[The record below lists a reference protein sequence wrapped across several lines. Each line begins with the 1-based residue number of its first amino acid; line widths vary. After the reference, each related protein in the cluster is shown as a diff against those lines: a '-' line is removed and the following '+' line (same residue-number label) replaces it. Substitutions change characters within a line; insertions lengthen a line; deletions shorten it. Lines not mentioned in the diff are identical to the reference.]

1 MRRSLLPILLGVL
14 VVLTAC
20 GAPAPP
26 AQPTGG
32 DPGAFP
38 VTITTA
44 FGDVTVA
51 APPQR
56 VVALGWGDAET
67 AVALGVEP
75 VGAADWLAHGGDGL
89 GPWMTKRYAT
99 PPRILGTI
107 EVELEQVAA
116 LKPDL
121 ILDTRSSGEQGRQDQ
136 LAKLGVPVV
145 ALPAPADAR
154 YLTNWEDQLDMIGRA
169 LGRSA
174 QAAQLRS
181 ALDAKFDQVA
191 AANPAFKGASVVV
204 GARTTTGWGAYVEG
218 SSRIDFVNA
227 ARLRQLPGRAG
238 ARGQNFSVPVSEERL
253 DLLDADL
260 TVISPIGVEP
270 EAITGNPLFQQVP
283 SVRAGRSVVPDKSV
297 AVALASATAPGLN
310 YALDVTAP
318 LFSRALQSR

>member
-1 MRRSLLPILLGVL
+1 M
-14 VVLTAC
+14 
-20 GAPAPP
+20 
-26 AQPTGG
+26 
-32 DPGAFP
+32 
-38 VTITTA
+38 
-44 FGDVTVA
+44 
-51 APPQR
+51 
-56 VVALGWGDAET
+56 ALGWGDAET

-145 ALPAPADAR
+145 ALPDPADAR

-181 ALDAKFDQVA
+181 ALDAKFDRVA

-218 SSRIDFVNA
+218 SSRIDFVE
-227 ARLRQLPGRAG
+227 RLGFVNSPAVQALAG
-238 ARGQNFSVPVSEERL
+238 NNFSVPVSEERL

-270 EAITGNPLFQQVP
+270 EAITGEPAVPAGALGAGGPLGGARQVGRRRAGQRQRARP
-283 SVRAGRSVVPDKSV
+283 RLRAGRH
-297 AVALASATAPGLN
+297 
-310 YALDVTAP
+310 
-318 LFSRALQSR
+318 RALVQQGAAEPLIRRAGPSAAGATRPSRRGR